1 MLSITGTDNADLI
14 FLRDALDLLLPK
26 LAVVIHKLS
35 NFALEYKSMPTLGYT
50 HYQPAQA
57 ITVGRRA
64 AQWVQDLLMDLE
76 DITKVRQDL
85 RYRGAQGTTG
95 TQASL

>member
-1 MLSITGTDNADLI
+1 M
-14 FLRDALDLLLPK
+14 
-26 LAVVIHKLS
+26 
-35 NFALEYKSMPTLGYT
+35 EYKAMPTLGFT
-50 HYQPAQA
+50 HYQPAQL

-64 AQWVQDLLMDLE
+64 AQWTQELLMDLE
-76 DITKVRQDL
+76 DITKVRADL

>member
-1 MLSITGTDNADLI
+1 MKQDNADLL
-14 FLRDALDLLLPK
+14 FLRDGIDLVLPK
-26 LAVVIHKLS
+26 LAVIIHKLA
-35 NFALEYKSMPTLGYT
+35 NFAMEYKAMPTLGFT
-50 HYQPAQA
+50 HYQPAQL

-64 AQWVQDLLMDLE
+64 AQWAQDLLMDLE
-76 DITKVRQDL
+76 DITKVRADL

>member
-1 MLSITGTDNADLI
+1 M
-14 FLRDALDLLLPK
+14 
-26 LAVVIHKLS
+26 
-35 NFALEYKSMPTLGYT
+35 FALKHKALPTLGFT
-50 HYQPAQA
+50 HYQPAQL

-64 AQWVQDLLMDLE
+64 AQWAQDLLMDLE
-76 DITKVRQDL
+76 DITKVRADL

>member
-1 MLSITGTDNADLI
+1 MEHGA
-14 FLRDALDLLLPK
+14 
-26 LAVVIHKLS
+26 
-35 NFALEYKSMPTLGYT
+35 MPTLGFT
-50 HYQPAQA
+50 HYQPAQP

-76 DITKVRQDL
+76 DISKVRADL